1 MQMTTE
7 GNEVLPEWDMSPFFP
22 SLASDEFKNEMNSVV
37 RGIHDVVAEFDLL
50 QIGST
55 EGRDQTDISASETF
69 DRLVASLNAMLD
81 RMRIVGAYISS
92 FVSTDSRNGDA
103 QSAMSAYQSA
113 TIPVSTLMTRFSA
126 WLGSIDPESLI
137 STSKQAAAHAFM
149 VHKAVEEAKHLMS
162 PAEEEL
168 ASELSLSGSRARSRL
183 HGDVSSQ
190 IVVSVPG
197 MGDIPMSAARN
208 LAYDPD
214 RNVRTS
220 AYKAELDA
228 WERNKI
234 ATAAAFNGIKGDV
247 ATLCRRRKWASPL
260 EESLF
265 ENHID
270 STVLGAM
277 MSAAHRSFPDFR
289 RYLNAKAKLL
299 DLDQLAWYDLFA
311 PIASET
317 RTWLWK
323 DAEDFVVETFGTYS
337 DRLKSYAKRSFDE
350 RWIDAGSRPG
360 KADGAFCMR
369 VRGDESRILTNFK
382 PSFNGVSTLAHE
394 LGHGYHNL
402 NLAERTYLQRDTPMT
417 LAETA
422 SIFCE
427 TIIRTAG
434 LAQAESTEKLSILEA
449 SLQGSCQIVV
459 DISSRFLFEQEV
471 FKQRS
476 ARALRSEELCEA
488 MLTSQA
494 ETYGD
499 AICSDLRHAYM
510 WAVKPHY
517 YSTSSFYNYPYMFG
531 QLFGL
536 GLFSIYEKD
545 PEGFKKDYDSLLSS
559 TGLADASTLA
569 NRFGIDISSEA
580 LWESS
585 LDILRR
591 DIGLFEKIVQSA
603 VK

>member
-1 MQMTTE
+1 MTTTP
-7 GNEVLPEWDMSPFFP
+7 NTLPEWDMTPFFP
-22 SLASDEFKNEMNSVV
+22 SLESAEFKSELEAVV
-37 RGIHDVVAEFDLL
+37 ADIRALVAEFDRL
-50 QIGST
+50 QIGIPGANT
-55 EGRDQTDISASETF
+55 GKDVEIFET
-69 DRLVASLNAMLD
+69 LVGSLNAMLD
-81 RMRIVGAYISS
+81 RMRVVGAYISS
-92 FVSTDSRNGDA
+92 FVSTDSRNGAA
-103 QSAMSAYQSA
+103 QSAMSSYQNA

-126 WLGSIDPESLI
+126 WVGSLDSDSLI
-137 STSKQAAAHAFM
+137 TSSDLAATHAFM
-149 VHKAVEEAKHLMS
+149 IHKAAEEAKHLMS

-168 ASELSLSGSRARSRL
+168 ASELSLSGSRSWSRL

-190 IVVSVPG
+190 IVVTVKDA
-197 MGDIPMSAARN
+197 GDIPMSAVRN
-208 LAYDPD
+208 LAFAPE
-214 RNVRTS
+214 RSTREA
-220 AYKAELDA
+220 AYTAELDA
-228 WERNKI
+228 WERYKI
-234 ATAAAFNGIKGDV
+234 PTAAAFNGIKGEV
-247 ATLCRRRKWASPL
+247 TTLGKRRKWATPL
-260 EESLF
+260 HESLF

-270 STVLGAM
+270 STVLNSM
-277 MSAAHRSFPDFR
+277 MAAAQRSFPDFR

-299 DLDQLAWYDLFA
+299 KLEQLSWFDLFA
-311 PIASET
+311 PITADSRSWTWSE
-317 RTWLWK
+317 
-323 DAEDFVVETFGTYS
+323 AVEFVVDTFGTYS
-337 DRLKSYAKRSFDE
+337 DKLSGYARRTFDE
-350 RWIDAGSRPG
+350 RWIDAESRPG

-402 NLAERTYLQRDTPMT
+402 NLAQRTYLQRDTPMT

-434 LAQAESTEKLSILEA
+434 LNQAQSMEKLSILEA

-471 FKQRS
+471 FLQRGS
-476 ARALRSEELCEA
+476 RALRPEELCEI
-488 MLTSQA
+488 MLRSQA

-499 AICSDLRHAYM
+499 ALVEDQRHAYM

-536 GLFSIYEKD
+536 GLYAIYEKD

-559 TGLADASTLA
+559 TGLADASNLA
-569 NRFGIDISSEA
+569 NRFGIDISKEEF
-580 LWESS
+580 WESS

-591 DIGLFEKIVQSA
+591 DIDLFVEEVEKFG
-603 VK
+603 

>member
-1 MQMTTE
+1 MTTDSKE
-7 GNEVLPEWDMSPFFP
+7 TLPEWDMTPFFP
-22 SLASDEFKNEMNSVV
+22 SLASEEFKIELDAVV
-37 RGIHDVVAEFDLL
+37 RDIHALVAEFDLL
-50 QIGST
+50 QIGGNQPGT
-55 EGRDQTDISASETF
+55 GNRTTAPETF
-69 DRLVASLNAMLD
+69 DKIVASLNATLD

-103 QSAMSAYQSA
+103 QSAMSSYQSA

-126 WLGSIDPESLI
+126 WLGSIDPETLI
-137 STSKQAAAHAFM
+137 SSSRQASAHAFM

-168 ASELSLSGSRARSRL
+168 ASELSLSGSRAWSRL

-197 MGDIPMSAARN
+197 TGEIPMSAARN

-214 RNVRTS
+214 RAIRAT
-220 AYKAELDA
+220 AYVAELDA

-247 ATLCRRRKWASPL
+247 TTLCRRRKWSSPL

-270 STVLGAM
+270 SSVLGAM
-277 MSAAHRSFPDFR
+277 MSAARRSFPDFR

-299 DLDQLAWYDLFA
+299 NVNQLAWYDLFA

-323 DAEDFVVETFGTYS
+323 DAENFVEETFGTYS
-337 DRLKSYAKRSFDE
+337 DRLKGYAKRSFEE
-350 RWIDAGSRPG
+350 RWIDAASRPG

-459 DISSRFLFEQEV
+459 DISSRFLFEEEV
-471 FKQRS
+471 FKRRS
-476 ARALRSEELCEA
+476 TRALRPEELCEI
-488 MLTSQA
+488 MLSSQA

-499 AICSDLRHAYM
+499 AISSDMRHAYM

-536 GLFSIYEKD
+536 GLYSIYEND
-545 PEGFKKDYDSLLSS
+545 PESFKKDYDNLLSS
-559 TGLADASTLA
+559 TGLADARTLA
-569 NRFGIDISSEA
+569 NRFGIDISTESF
-580 LWESS
+580 WESS

-591 DIGLFEKIVQSA
+591 DIGLFEEEVQTA
-603 VK
+603 IK